1 MFVGVLLTH
10 CDDFDDQQIVR
21 NMGRSVTFEVPMK
34 ANTVRK
40 MIVQLKYSMV
50 QYIYIYNILS
60 VPEREK

>member
-10 CDDFDDQQIVR
+10 CEDFDDQQIVR

-40 MIVQLKYSMV
+40 TIVQLKYSMV
-50 QYIYIYNILS
+50 QYIYI
-60 VPEREK
+60 